1 MRVQSRTV
9 DHVAEPHPDLGIPL
23 PWWPGRR
30 ERAGGRGLGRGDR
43 PVSWLG
49 AVVVVSALVMGILA
63 ATGSE
68 TDPAAALTT
77 APVSVAVVGN
87 HLVNGAG
94 QTIRLLGADRSGTE
108 YACIQGW
115 GIFDGPNTA
124 ASVATMRSWDINA
137 VRVPLN
143 EDCWLGIN
151 GVDPQYGGANY
162 RNAVAAYVATLQAA
176 GIVPILDLHWN
187 APGTSQATGQQ
198 VMADEDHSPAFW
210 SSVATTFLG
219 NPGIVF
225 DLYNEPHDISW
236 SCWLN
241 GCTTSAG
248 WVAAGMQ
255 QLVTTVRATGAMQ
268 PIMVGGLNWAGDL
281 SNWLA
286 YEPVDPLHQL
296 IASVHIYNFSEDATV
311 SSWSAT
317 IAPVAAKVPVVTG
330 ELGENDCADGFI
342 DQYMAWADSV
352 GVSYLG
358 WTWDATD
365 TGWSCSSGPALITDY
380 DGTATS
386 FGVGLQAHLLALG
399 GGGSTGSAGGGATT
413 TTTVAPT
420 TTTTSPPQTTTT
432 STTRPPTTTTS
443 TTRPPTTTT
452 STTRP
457 PTTTTTT
464 APGTGSGPGQ
474 VRVGYQVVSR
484 WPGGLLANLVLTNTG
499 SVSVGT
505 RSAPWVVGFDLPAGE
520 QITSLWNA
528 TDTAT
533 VHGGELVVRATGPSW
548 HPTLV
553 PGQSWTVG
561 YVTNRGTSAPTA
573 CTVDGV
579 ACSFTAAG

>member
-1 MRVQSRTV
+1 
-9 DHVAEPHPDLGIPL
+9 
-23 PWWPGRR
+23 
-30 ERAGGRGLGRGDR
+30 
-43 PVSWLG
+43 
-49 AVVVVSALVMGILA
+49 
-63 ATGSE
+63 
-68 TDPAAALTT
+68 
-77 APVSVAVVGN
+77 
-87 HLVNGAG
+87 
-94 QTIRLLGADRSGTE
+94 
-108 YACIQGW
+108 
-115 GIFDGPNTA
+115 
-124 ASVATMRSWDINA
+124 
-137 VRVPLN
+137 
-143 EDCWLGIN
+143 
-151 GVDPQYGGANY
+151 
-162 RNAVAAYVATLQAA
+162 VATLQAA

-365 TGWSCSSGPALITDY
+365 TGWSCSNGPALITDY

-399 GGGSTGSAGGGATT
+399 GGGSTGSAGGGGTT

-420 TTTTSPPQTTTT
+420 TTTTTP
-432 STTRPPTTTTS
+432 PPTTTT
-443 TTRPPTTTT
+443 
-452 STTRP
+452 TTRP

-464 APGTGSGPGQ
+464 RPPTTTTTHPPTTTTTTTAPGTSSGPGA
-474 VRVGYQVVSR
+474 VRVGYQVVNQ
-484 WPGGLLANLVLTNTG
+484 WPGGLQANLVLTNTG
-499 SVSVGT
+499 TVSVGT

-520 QITSLWNA
+520 QITSLWDA
-528 TDTAT
+528 TDTT
-533 VHGGELVVRATGPSW
+533 TG
-548 HPTLV
+548 
-553 PGQSWTVG
+553 
-561 YVTNRGTSAPTA
+561 
-573 CTVDGV
+573 CTIDGV
-579 ACSFTAAG
+579 TCSFTPAA

>member
-1 MRVQSRTV
+1 
-9 DHVAEPHPDLGIPL
+9 
-23 PWWPGRR
+23 
-30 ERAGGRGLGRGDR
+30 
-43 PVSWLG
+43 
-49 AVVVVSALVMGILA
+49 MGILA
-63 ATGSE
+63 ATGSG
-68 TDPAAALTT
+68 TNSAAAETT

-87 HLVNGAG
+87 HLVNGSG
-94 QTIRLLGADRSGTE
+94 QTLRLLGADRSGTE

-115 GIFDGPNTA
+115 GIFDGPSTA
-124 ASVATMRSWDINA
+124 ASVATMRTWDINA

-151 GVDPQYGGANY
+151 GVAPAYGGANY
-162 RNAVAAYVATLQAA
+162 RNAVVAYVATLQAA

-187 APGTSQATGQQ
+187 APGGSSATGQQ

-255 QLVTTVRATGAMQ
+255 QLVDTVRATGATQ
-268 PIMVGGLNWAGDL
+268 PIMVAGLNWAGDL
-281 SNWLA
+281 SDWLA

-296 IASVHIYNFSEDATV
+296 IASVHIYNFSEDDTV
-311 SSWSAT
+311 ASWNAT

-365 TGWSCSSGPALITDY
+365 SGWSCSNGPALITDY
-380 DGTATS
+380 DGVATS
-386 FGVGLQAHLLALG
+386 FGVGLQAHLLSLG
-399 GGGSTGSAGGGATT
+399 GGGSTSSAGGGGTT

-420 TTTTSPPQTTTT
+420 TTTTSPP
-432 STTRPPTTTTS
+432 PTTT
-443 TTRPPTTTT
+443 
-452 STTRP
+452 TTRP
-457 PTTTTTT
+457 PTTTTTRPPTTTTTRPPTTTTTSTT
-464 APGTGSGPGQ
+464 APGSGP
-474 VRVGYQVVSR
+474 VRVGYQIVNQ
-484 WPGGLLANLVLTNTG
+484 WPGGLQANLVLTDTG
-499 SVSVGT
+499 TVGIGT
-505 RSAPWVVGFDLPAGE
+505 RSSPWVVSFDLPAGE
-520 QITSLWNA
+520 QITSLWDA
-528 TDTAT
+528 TDTTT
-533 VHGGELVVRATGPSW
+533 VRGGELVVRATGPSW
-548 HPTLV
+548 HPTLA
-553 PGQSWTVG
+553 PGQSWSVG
-561 YVTNRGTSAPTA
+561 YVTNRGTAPPTS
-573 CTVDGV
+573 CVFDGV
-579 ACSFTAAG
+579 ACSFTPAA